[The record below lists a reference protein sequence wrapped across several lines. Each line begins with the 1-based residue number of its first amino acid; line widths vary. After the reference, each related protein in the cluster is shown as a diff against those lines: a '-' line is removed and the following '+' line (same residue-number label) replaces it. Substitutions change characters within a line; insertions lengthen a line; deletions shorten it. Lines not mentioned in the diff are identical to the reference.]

1 MCGIAIVRL
10 RQPFA
15 HYQEAHGAPLWG
27 LLKLFLL
34 MEKQHNRGQDGAGMA
49 AVKLGVPPGEPFM
62 FRERS
67 VRSDALDRIFKLLL
81 DRYGTLVADGRI
93 HADQPD
99 TIRRH
104 FDFGAEVLLGHL
116 RYGTSGGYTMSAC
129 HPFFR
134 RSAWPERNLI
144 LAGNFNI
151 TNARALND
159 RLIAMGQHPIV
170 SADTQALLEYV
181 GLALDAAHDAALERR
196 VTHAGWG
203 ARGGPPAHDSEA
215 PTAGPPVPGP
225 PAPAESLDVLGVL
238 RRAAAGWDGGYSLA
252 GLVGTGDCF
261 VLRDPWGIRP
271 AFWYQDDEVVAVAS
285 ERVALMTGFNCDASA
300 VREVAPGHAV
310 VVTRAGEIQEGE
322 VVEPRP
328 RASCSFERI
337 YFSRGNDPDIYRE
350 RKALG
355 AQLADQVLVEI
366 DHDLERAVFGF
377 IPNTAETAHGG
388 LIQELQRRR
397 RAVVKREL
405 LAAMAAGQLDEAA
418 VDRLVLGG
426 WPRTEKIAVKDLK
439 IRTFIGSEKWRNQ
452 LAPHIY
458 DVSYGT
464 VRPDDALVVVD
475 DSIVRGTTLRR
486 SIIRMLAR
494 LNPRMLVIV
503 STAPQ
508 IRYPDCYGIDMS
520 ELGKFVAF
528 EAAIALIHETGQAA
542 LLEEVYRACL
552 DEPVGT
558 NHVQRIYEPFRPEEI
573 SAKIA
578 ALVRPSDLGWE
589 GEIRIVFQT
598 IEHLH
603 AALPEHTG
611 DWYFTGRYPTP
622 GGFRVVNRAFVKYVD
637 RVEGRGY

>member
-10 RQPFA
+10 RRPFA
-15 HYQEAHGAPLWG
+15 YYQEAHGAPLWG

-49 AVKLGVPPGEPFM
+49 AVKLDVPPGEPFM

-67 VRSDALDRIFKLLL
+67 IRSDALDRIFKLLL
-81 DRYGTLVADGRI
+81 ERYGKLVDDGRV
-93 HADQPD
+93 DPEKPD
-99 TIRRH
+99 TIKRR

-151 TNARALND
+151 TNARELNAG
-159 RLIAMGQHPIV
+159 LIAMGQHPIV
-170 SADTQALLEYV
+170 ATDTQALLEYV
-181 GLALDAAHDAALERR
+181 GLALDEAHEAARDRQLA
-196 VTHAGWG
+196 HAGS
-203 ARGGPPAHDSEA
+203 PPAGDV
-215 PTAGPPVPGP
+215 PRGAGSPGAVQP
-225 PAPAESLDVLGVL
+225 AAAPAGGGIDVLGVL
-238 RRAAAGWDGGYSLA
+238 RRAAVGWDGGYSLA

-285 ERVALMTGFNCDASA
+285 ERVALMTGFNCDAEA
-300 VREVAPGHAV
+300 VREVPPGHALI
-310 VVTRAGEIQEGE
+310 VTRAGEIQEGV
-322 VVEPRP
+322 VVEPRL
-328 RASCSFERI
+328 RTSCSFERI

-355 AQLADQVLVEI
+355 AQLADQVLTEI

-377 IPNTAETAHGG
+377 IPNTAETAHVG

-405 LAAMAAGQLDEAA
+405 LAAAGAGQLDEAA
-418 VDRLVLGG
+418 IDRLVLGG

-494 LNPRMLVIV
+494 LNPRKLVIV

-528 EAAIALIHETGQAA
+528 EAAVA
-542 LLEEVYRACL
+542 LLKEHGRGELLEVVYRACL
-552 DEPVGT
+552 AERGEV
-558 NHVQRIYEPFRPEEI
+558 NHVQRIYEPFGPEEI
-573 SAKIA
+573 AAKVA
-578 ALVRPSDLGWE
+578 AIVRPPDLDWP
-589 GEIRIVFQT
+589 GEIRVVFQT

-622 GGFRVVNRAFVKYVD
+622 GGFRVVNRAFVKYFE
-637 RVEGRGY
+637 RSGGRGY

>member
-1 MCGIAIVRL
+1 M
-10 RQPFA
+10 
-15 HYQEAHGAPLWG
+15 
-27 LLKLFLL
+27 
-34 MEKQHNRGQDGAGMA
+34 
-49 AVKLGVPPGEPFM
+49 
-62 FRERS
+62 
-67 VRSDALDRIFKLLL
+67 
-81 DRYGTLVADGRI
+81 ADGI
-93 HADQPD
+93 D
-99 TIRRH
+99 
-104 FDFGAEVLLGHL
+104 
-116 RYGTSGGYTMSAC
+116 M
-129 HPFFR
+129 
-134 RSAWPERNLI
+134 
-144 LAGNFNI
+144 
-151 TNARALND
+151 
-159 RLIAMGQHPIV
+159 
-170 SADTQALLEYV
+170 
-181 GLALDAAHDAALERR
+181 
-196 VTHAGWG
+196 
-203 ARGGPPAHDSEA
+203 
-215 PTAGPPVPGP
+215 
-225 PAPAESLDVLGVL
+225 LGVL
-238 RRAAAGWDGGYSLA
+238 RRAAADWDGGYSLA

-285 ERVALMTGFNCDASA
+285 ERVALMTGFNCDADA
-300 VREVAPGHAV
+300 VREVRPGHAMI
-310 VVTRAGEIQEGE
+310 VTRAGEIHEDL

-355 AQLADQVLVEI
+355 AQLADQVLAEI
-366 DHDLERAVFGF
+366 DQDLEHAVFGF

-397 RAVVKREL
+397 RTVVKREL
-405 LAAMAAGQLDEAA
+405 LAATAGGGLDEATL
-418 VDRLVLGG
+418 DRLILAG

-464 VRPDDALVVVD
+464 VKPDDALVVVD

-486 SIIRMLAR
+486 SIIRILAR
-494 LNPRMLVIV
+494 LNPRKLVIV

-528 EAAIALIHETGQAA
+528 EAAVALVLERGQAA
-542 LLEEVYRACL
+542 ILEDVHRACL
-552 DEPVGT
+552 AEQGDV
-558 NHVQRIYEPFRPEEI
+558 NHVQRIYDPFEPEEI
-573 SAKIA
+573 AAKIA
-578 ALVRPSDLGWE
+578 AIVRPADLDWP

-603 AALPEHTG
+603 AALPGEYG

-622 GGFRVVNRAFVKYVD
+622 GGFRVVNRAFVKYFE
-637 RVEGRGY
+637 RSGGRGY

>member
-15 HYQEAHGAPLWG
+15 YYQEAHGAPLWG

-49 AVKLGVPPGEPFM
+49 AVKLDVPPGEPFM

-67 VRSDALDRIFKLLL
+67 IRSDALDRIFKLLL
-81 DRYGTLVADGRI
+81 ERYGKLVEDGRVQPN
-93 HADQPD
+93 QPD
-99 TIRRH
+99 TIRHH

-134 RSAWPERNLI
+134 RSAWPGRNLI

-151 TNARALND
+151 TNARELNE
-159 RLIAMGQHPIV
+159 RLIGMGQHPIV
-170 SADTQALLEYV
+170 ATDTQALLEYV
-181 GLALDAAHDAALERR
+181 GLALDEAHEAVRSRR
-196 VTHAGWG
+196 QASS
-203 ARGGPPAHDSEA
+203 D
-215 PTAGPPVPGP
+215 PGP
-225 PAPAESLDVLGVL
+225 ADSGVDVLGVL
-238 RRAAAGWDGGYSLA
+238 RKAAAGWDGGYSLA
-252 GLVGTGDCF
+252 GLIGTGDCF

-271 AFWYQDDEVVAVAS
+271 AFWYQDAEVVAVAS
-285 ERVALMTGFNCDASA
+285 ERVALMTGFNCEAEA
-300 VREVAPGHAV
+300 VREVPPGHAV
-310 VVTRAGEIQEGE
+310 VVTRAGEIQEGA

-355 AQLADQVLVEI
+355 ALLADRVLAEI
-366 DHDLERAVFGF
+366 DHDLEHAVFGF
-377 IPNTAETAHGG
+377 IPNTAETAHIG

-397 RAVVKREL
+397 RAVVKNEL
-405 LAAMAAGQLDEAA
+405 LEARRGGHLDEAII
-418 VDRLVLGG
+418 DRLVLGG

-494 LNPRMLVIV
+494 LKPRKLVIV

-528 EAAIALIHETGQAA
+528 EAAVALIDERGHAR
-542 LLEEVYRACL
+542 LLEEVYRDCL
-552 DEPVGT
+552 AEPGGV
-558 NHVQRIYEPFRPEEI
+558 NHVQRIYDPFSAEEI
-573 SAKIA
+573 AAKIA
-578 ALVRPSDLGWE
+578 TLVRPSDLDWP
-589 GEIRIVFQT
+589 GEIRIVFQS

-603 AALPEHTG
+603 TALADGTG

-622 GGFRVVNRAFVKYVD
+622 GGFRVVNRAFVKYYE
-637 RVEGRGY
+637 RLGGRGY